1 MYKVIFNSQGG
12 ILAGCNP
19 DQDLERL
26 KSNWSDCLHIE
37 VEQLPDIEKWWL
49 YWVNPVTL
57 MLEIKP

>member
-19 DQDLERL
+19 DQDLIRV
-26 KSNWSDCLHIE
+26 KSNWPGCQHIE
-37 VEQLPDIEKWWL
+37 VESLPVPEQFWL

-57 MLEIKP
+57 ELELKT